1 MTFPLQIVIIGMP
14 VPLNS
19 ILFSLSILV
28 ITALTPGQHRRRQVQ
43 VTMGVADHNW
53 ELKSP

>member
-1 MTFPLQIVIIGMP
+1 MTFPLQIVNIGMP

-28 ITALTPGQHRRRQVQ
+28 ITSLTPGQHRRRQVQ